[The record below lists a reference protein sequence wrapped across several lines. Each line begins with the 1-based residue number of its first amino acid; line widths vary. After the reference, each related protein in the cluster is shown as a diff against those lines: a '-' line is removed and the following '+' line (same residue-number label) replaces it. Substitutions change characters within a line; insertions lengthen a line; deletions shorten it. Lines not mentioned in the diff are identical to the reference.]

1 MVTFTSYG
9 RADQL
14 QIFRLLRLNCKLL
27 IMSSD
32 AVVFSANENLGNA
45 LVPPWFL
52 VHEGPCAAPC
62 MQSPRTF
69 DPVWTWL
76 TPQAP
81 VWKNASPTPLGGFQ
95 ILKSELSAHSRAFV
109 LLYWMGIYLLKW
121 NGKYLGIYIL
131 FIRLKEGEKYPK
143 SYITLFH
150 FIWGKMF
157 YARPSESKTQS
168 YDSTHRRPPSFLH
181 QQWWKDANLQA
192 NRKRKRSPTLGMCL
206 RSWFMFHAESYSCSS
221 S

>member
-121 NGKYLGIYIL
+121 NGQYLGIYIL
-131 FIRLKEGEKYPK
+131 FIRLKEGENTPNLTLHYSISSEVKCFMPGQVSQKHKAMIQLIGGLHHSSTNNGEKMRIYKQTGRK
-143 SYITLFH
+143 SFH
-150 FIWGKMF
+150 
-157 YARPSESKTQS
+157 
-168 YDSTHRRPPSFLH
+168 PP
-181 QQWWKDANLQA
+181 WE
-192 NRKRKRSPTLGMCL
+192 CV
-206 RSWFMFHAESYSCSS
+206 
-221 S
+221 